1 MAWLDN
7 LIEAAYTSPSG
18 ERLTFQ
24 YEDVSKEF
32 DKKTSGYDSLD
43 ADGTYVQDTGSTSDR
58 FPFRIFFWGEEY
70 DTEAEAFEAA
80 LRERG
85 VGKLEHPIYGVRD
98 VVPFGT
104 IKRRDDLKTAANQT
118 ILQLTFWETTGLV
131 YPSSAGDPASE
142 VVEAVDEYNAAA
154 AAELELGLFLRTVTA
169 VVAFGNN
176 VEALVNEV
184 QDGLQTIADVADDVQ
199 KQFNAIVDSINT
211 GIDFL
216 VKAPLALAF
225 QITQMIQAPARAL
238 ASIKA
243 RLSAYGDL
251 AQSLISGNG
260 ASVGSSGG
268 ELNVSNE
275 NELRTNDLFVSSYV
289 TGSIVSVVNNQ
300 FVTKTE
306 ALEAADTIL
315 QQFADVV
322 AWRDDNF
329 EALGVI
335 DTGGSYQKLQEAVA
349 ITVGFLVEISFS
361 LKQERSIVLDRPRT
375 YIDLCAELY
384 GKTDSEFDFMITSN
398 DLSGDEMLELPAGK
412 EIVYYV

>member
-32 DKKTSGYDSLD
+32 DKKTSGYDFPD

-58 FPFRIFFWGEEY
+58 FPFRIFFWGAEY

-98 VVPFGT
+98 VVPFGA

-169 VVAFGNN
+169 AVTFGNN
-176 VEALVNEV
+176 VEALVSEV
-184 QDGLQTIADVADDVQ
+184 TDGLQTIADVADDVQ